1 VLNNFS
7 STASDDDCRLA
18 KGVVMVVIVP
28 HSGVSV
34 VVGVRVL
41 IGLDSDKLVRTN
53 ETQRSHYTVST
64 PNTST
69 MSNNSVNNQPM

>member
-53 ETQRSHYTVST
+53 ETQRSHYTVS

-69 MSNNSVNNQPM
+69 LLNNSVNNQPM